1 MISIDEKL
9 FITADINR
17 VLVKYAEVVL
27 IKQLLNLFA
36 YNKGKKNSELFKE
49 VNYFNGAVL
58 PFEYEEILNNF
69 ISNFIDNLSNENLSA
84 LHYWTLNRL
93 YLKYD
98 EEITDTTET
107 DLDVINSKF
116 GHELAFKLYE
126 PMETNLHDDLK
137 EELKNL
143 LINFASEFD
152 LSKIDIDYKK
162 IKLIQ
167 EEIIFTLAHHK

>member
-1 MISIDEKL
+1 M
-9 FITADINR
+9 
-17 VLVKYAEVVL
+17 
-27 IKQLLNLFA
+27 
-36 YNKGKKNSELFKE
+36 
-49 VNYFNGAVL
+49 
-58 PFEYEEILNNF
+58 
-69 ISNFIDNLSNENLSA
+69 
-84 LHYWTLNRL
+84 NRL

-116 GHELAFKLYE
+116 GRELAFKLYE
-126 PMETNLHDDLK
+126 PTETNLHDDLK
-137 EELKNL
+137 EVLKNL

-167 EEIIFTLAHHK
+167 EEIIFTLVHHK